1 MTDTLT
7 AIDHL
12 LVGVRDLDTAGRAYE
27 RLGFTLTPLGRHVGK
42 ESGNYCIMFGDDYL
56 ELKGIVDPSLP
67 SEGFAEQLDRRGE
80 GWIGVAFAGAADQ
93 DAADGWRGRGVEA
106 SNPLELARMVEL
118 SEGDTELRFT
128 RVRLPET
135 AQLGLDAFVCQ
146 HLTPESARR
155 PEWLEHENGA
165 VGIAGVTAVV
175 DEPHAFRAFA
185 EKLVGHAAVRDSDF
199 DLVLSV
205 GAAEIRLA
213 ARSEWRDPSR
223 DLPPGPFIANAAV
236 SVRNPAATARFLA
249 ARGVGIDVTPSGA
262 VRVPR
267 AEACGATLDF
277 VEVPT

>member
-1 MTDTLT
+1 MTDTIS

-12 LVGVRDLDTAGRAYE
+12 LVGVRDLAAAGEAYQ

-42 ESGNYCIMFGDDYL
+42 ESGNYCIMFPDDYL
-56 ELKGIVDPSLP
+56 ELKGVVDPSLP
-67 SEGFAEQLDRRGE
+67 SEGFTDQLAQRGE
-80 GWIGVAFAGAADQ
+80 GWIGVAFAGAADEG
-93 DAADGWRGRGVEA
+93 AANDWRERGVEA

-118 SEGDTELRFT
+118 PDGDTELRFT

-135 AQLGLDAFVCQ
+135 ARIGLDAFVCE
-146 HLTPESARR
+146 HLTPELTRR

-165 VGIAGVTAVV
+165 VGVVGVTAVV
-175 DEPHAFRAFA
+175 DEPHSFQAFA
-185 EKLVGHAAVRDSDF
+185 GKLVGAHAVRESDH
-199 DLVLSV
+199 DLVLKA

-213 ARSEWRDPSR
+213 ARSEWHDPTR
-223 DLPPGPFIANAAV
+223 DLPPGPFIASAAV

-249 ARGVGIDVTPSGA
+249 ARGVGIDVTSTGA
-262 VRVPR
+262 VRVPP